1 LQSGLIN
8 HTVADTIQAHYTE
21 AADKRIAHLEKR
33 LSEGILE
40 SEAAVLLTGDQN
52 IALPDGVERFI
63 VSPPELDELSRWVE
77 EANKAIQQQMAE
89 EQARAAAGQPPTAPG
104 PVDQSD
110 GGSGLWTP
118 GS

>member
-1 LQSGLIN
+1 MEQ
-8 HTVADTIQAHYTE
+8 
-21 AADKRIAHLEKR
+21 R
-33 LSEGILE
+33 LSQGILE

-89 EQARAAAGQPPTAPG
+89 EQARAAAGEPPSAPG
-104 PVDQSD
+104 PAYQANS
-110 GGSGLWTP
+110 GSRLWTP